1 MYFNTRPRDFY
12 DVYIL
17 GTTQKYDKKIFK
29 EALKATAEHRG
40 SLEQISDVI
49 GILKQISESSELSN
63 MWRKYQ
69 NKFAYAKNISYES
82 VLEAVANIINF
93 E

>member
-40 SLEQISDVI
+40 CLEQISDVI